1 MSGSSWDM
9 GHGRGTAEGRDMG
22 SFRVGAGCHQC
33 SGDGGSGTISKEVV
47 SISVRG
53 RRGARASSVRGAA
66 GRGGDRGYRE
76 ETQEAM

>member
-33 SGDGGSGTISKEVV
+33 SEDGGSGSISKEVG

-53 RRGARASSVRGAA
+53 
-66 GRGGDRGYRE
+66 GGQGLPDAYMKEKGSKDHS
-76 ETQEAM
+76 ML

>member
-1 MSGSSWDM
+1 MSASSWDM

-33 SGDGGSGTISKEVV
+33 SEDGGSGSISKEVG

-53 RRGARASSVRGAA
+53 GARASSVRGAA
-66 GRGGDRGYRE
+66 GRGGVRGYRE